1 MVTEVEKCY
10 AGSDKIG
17 NAEVGIEQK
26 QDCSKTGNGSKIKRV
41 NYLILL

>member
-17 NAEVGIEQK
+17 NTEVGTEQK
-26 QDCSKTGNGSKIKRV
+26 TGIAVKEEKEAK
-41 NYLILL
+41 